1 MDPENIGILGYGDT
15 SLMIWRYKK
24 EMEDNLLALEDHED
38 EVVKFI
44 VINNKN
50 VFTGSKDKL
59 IKKWAPKESD

>member
-1 MDPENIGILGYGDT
+1 
-15 SLMIWRYKK
+15 
-24 EMEDNLLALEDHED
+24 MEDNLLALEDHED